1 VLELR
6 LGRVRSVEHD
16 DDRLAKLVVDV
27 GGEARRA
34 VGYPRLTGPL
44 AVGDEVIVNVE
55 AQDLRLGSGGF
66 DIVCANL
73 TRGLDGSGETDSHV
87 MKLNYT
93 PLQHAV
99 RPVEEGLE
107 PAPSA
112 LALPV
117 CVLALHGQLPP
128 AAFALARRSPGAC
141 VGYVQTAGGALPG
154 ALSDVVADL
163 LEREMIVDH
172 VTVAPC
178 FGGSREAMTLE
189 GALHAAS
196 GQLGWEAALIGPGP
210 GIIGSAS
217 ALGHGGIE
225 ALHSAHAALSLGCPV
240 TLAPRISAGD
250 PRERHRGLSHHTA
263 IVLGLMLRP
272 VEVPVPDA
280 VASEARAQL
289 ERAAATGVGHT
300 LVEVDADELLRPY
313 EESGLPA
320 ATMGRELRDDEDF
333 FRAALAAGVALGD
346 RLEGSET

>member
-6 LGRVRSVEHD
+6 RGRVMSVEHD
-16 DDRLAKLVVDV
+16 DDRSAKIVVEID
-27 GGEARRA
+27 GEPRRA
-34 VGYPRLTGPL
+34 VGYPSLTGPIG
-44 AVGDEVIVNVE
+44 VGDEVIVNVE

-73 TRGLDGSGETDSHV
+73 TRGLDGAGEADAHV

-128 AAFALARRSPGAC
+128 AAFALARRAPGAR

-154 ALSDVVADL
+154 QLSDVVAEL
-163 LEREMIVDH
+163 LEREMIADH

-178 FGGSREAMTLE
+178 FGGSHEAITLE

-196 GQLGWEAALIGPGP
+196 AKLGWEAALVGPGP

-263 IVLGLMLRP
+263 VVLGLMLRA
-272 VEVPVPDA
+272 VEVPVPDV
-280 VASEARAQL
+280 VAGEARAQL

-300 LVEVDADELLRPY
+300 LVEVRADELLRPY
-313 EESGLPA
+313 EESGMPA
-320 ATMGRELRDDEDF
+320 TTMGRELRDDEDF
-333 FRAALAAGVALGD
+333 FRAALAAGIALSD
-346 RLEGSET
+346 RIEGSQT

>member
-6 LGRVRSVEHD
+6 RGRVTAVEQD
-16 DDRLAKLVVDV
+16 DGRLARIVVEV
-27 GGEARRA
+27 QGEARAA

-66 DIVCANL
+66 DVVCANL
-73 TRGLDGSGETDSHV
+73 TQGLDGIGDAKAHV

-99 RPVEEGLE
+99 RPIEEGLE
-107 PAPSA
+107 PLPSA

-128 AAFALARRSPGAC
+128 VAFALSRRAPRSR

-154 ALSDVVADL
+154 QLSNVAARL
-163 LEREMIVDH
+163 LEDEMIVDH

-178 FGGSREAMTLE
+178 FGGTCEAMTLE
-189 GALHAAS
+189 GALHAGS
-196 GQLGWEAALIGPGP
+196 ERLGWDAALVGPGP

-225 ALHSAHAALSLGCPV
+225 ALHSAHAALALGCPV
-240 TLAPRISAGD
+240 ALAPRVSAGD

-263 IVLGLMLRP
+263 VVLGLLLRP
-272 VEVPVPDA
+272 VELPVPDELTSA
-280 VASEARAQL
+280 AREQV
-289 ERAAATGVGHT
+289 ERAAAAGVGHS
-300 LVEVDADELLRPY
+300 LVEVQAEELLRPY
-313 EESGLPA
+313 EESGLPST
-320 ATMGRELRDDEDF
+320 TMGRELRDDEDF
-333 FRAALAAGVALGD
+333 FLAALAAGVALGD
-346 RLEGSET
+346 RLEGSER

>member
-6 LGRVRSVEHD
+6 RGRVASVEHE
-16 DDRLAKLVVDV
+16 DDRLTRIVVEV
-27 GGEARRA
+27 EGEPRPA
-34 VGYPRLTGPL
+34 VGYPPLTGPL

-73 TRGLDGSGETDSHV
+73 TQGLDGIGQKNAHV

-99 RPVEEGLE
+99 RPIEEGLE
-107 PAPSA
+107 PVPAA

-128 AAFALARRSPGAC
+128 AAFALARRAPRAR
-141 VGYVQTAGGALPG
+141 VGYVQTTGGALPG
-154 ALSDVVADL
+154 QLSDVVADL
-163 LEREMIVDH
+163 LEDEMIVDH

-189 GALHAAS
+189 GALHAGS
-196 GQLGWEAALIGPGP
+196 EQLGWEAALIGPGP

-240 TLAPRISAGD
+240 TLAPRISGGD

-263 IVLGLMLRP
+263 VVLGLLLRP
-272 VEVPVPDA
+272 VEVPLPDA
-280 VASEARAQL
+280 LTSEARSQL
-289 ERAAATGVGHT
+289 ERAAAAGVGHT
-300 LVEVDADELLRPY
+300 LVEVHADELLRPY

-320 ATMGRELRDDEDF
+320 ATMGRELREDEDF

-346 RLEGSET
+346 RLEGSAR

>member
-1 VLELR
+1 LLELR
-6 LGRVRSVEHD
+6 RARVTSVEHD
-16 DDRLAKLVVDV
+16 DGRSTRLVVEV
-27 GGEARRA
+27 GGESRRA
-34 VGYPRLTGPL
+34 VGFPSLTGPL
-44 AVGDEVIVNVE
+44 GVGDEVIVNVE

-66 DIVCANL
+66 DIVCVNL
-73 TRGLDGSGETDSHV
+73 TRGLDGAGEADAHV

-107 PAPSA
+107 KAPRA

-128 AAFALARRSPGAC
+128 AAFALARQSPGAR
-141 VGYVQTAGGALPG
+141 VGYLQTAGGALPG
-154 ALSDVVADL
+154 QLSDVVADL
-163 LEREMIVDH
+163 IERELIADH

-178 FGGSREAMTLE
+178 FGGSREAVTLE

-196 GQLGWEAALIGPGP
+196 EKLGWEAALIGPGP

-217 ALGHGGIE
+217 ALGHGGVE
-225 ALHSAHAALSLGCPV
+225 GLHSAHAALSLGCRV
-240 TLAPRISAGD
+240 TIAPRMSGGD

-263 IVLGLMLRP
+263 VVLGLMLRS
-272 VEVPVPDA
+272 VDVAVPDG
-280 VASEARAQL
+280 VGGEARAQL
-289 ERAAATGVGHT
+289 ERAATGGVGHR
-300 LVEVDADELLRPY
+300 LVEVPVEELLRPY

-320 ATMGRELRDDEDF
+320 ATMGRGLREDEDF

-346 RLEGSET
+346 RIEGSET